1 MLSSKEIDRIVEIS
15 RMTAQNTKNILSI
28 LLSGLSPIFFCFLLL
43 LSFTGISQ
51 GVIIDKIAAIVN
63 ESVITQSE
71 LDAMEKLD
79 LRLSGLPRKN
89 SILQERIDHHLALQQ
104 LKTQPPVILSEE
116 EVDSALKSFEIRH
129 GGEEGLMA
137 FLNSIGMNRDDLI
150 LEIRN
155 QLSIR
160 KFIRDRFRP
169 FVNITI
175 EDAEDYYEKVYKP
188 AAEMLAKEV
197 PPFAEVFG
205 EIQNLMVESKVQ
217 DQLAEWLQTLRKQ
230 ARINVKD

>member
-1 MLSSKEIDRIVEIS
+1 M
-15 RMTAQNTKNILSI
+15 MAQYKKNIRSI
-28 LLSGLSPIFFCFLLL
+28 LLSGLSPNCFCFLLL
-43 LSFTGISQ
+43 LTVPLVSQ
-51 GVIIDKIAAIVN
+51 AVIIDKIAAIVN
-63 ESVITQSE
+63 EDVVTQSE

-79 LRLSGLPRKN
+79 LRLSGLPRRD
-89 SILQERIDHHLALQQ
+89 SILQERIDHHIALQQ
-104 LKTQPPVILSEE
+104 LKTQPPVLLSEE
-116 EVDSALKSFEIRH
+116 EVESALNSFEARR
-129 GGEEGLMA
+129 GGAEELML
-137 FLNSIGMNRDDLI
+137 FLTSIGMNHQDLI
-150 LEIRN
+150 QEIRN

-188 AAEMLAKEV
+188 AAEMLAKDV

-217 DQLAEWLQTLRKQ
+217 DHIVEWLQNLRKQ

>member
-1 MLSSKEIDRIVEIS
+1 MK
-15 RMTAQNTKNILSI
+15 NKNISSI
-28 LLSGLSPIFFCFLLL
+28 LLSGLSPVLFCILLV
-43 LSFTGISQ
+43 LSFPLTTAA
-51 GVIIDKIAAIVN
+51 VIIDKIAAIVN
-63 ESVITQSE
+63 EDVITQSE

-79 LRLSGLPRKN
+79 LRLSGLPRRD

-104 LKTQPPVILSEE
+104 LKTQPPVLLSDEE
-116 EVDSALKSFEIRH
+116 LQSAFNSFEIRR
-129 GGEEGLMA
+129 GGDEQLMV
-137 FLNSIGMNRDDLI
+137 FLTSIGMNREDLI
-150 LEIRN
+150 QEIRN
-155 QLSIR
+155 QLSVR

-188 AAEMLAKEV
+188 AGEMLAKDV

-217 DQLAEWLQTLRKQ
+217 DHLAEWLQNLRKQ

>member
-1 MLSSKEIDRIVEIS
+1 MV
-15 RMTAQNTKNILSI
+15 AQHKKNILPI
-28 LLSGLSPIFFCFLLL
+28 LLSGLSPILFCFLLL
-43 LSFTGISQ
+43 SGLPLISQ
-51 GVIIDKIAAIVN
+51 AVIIDKIAAIVN

-104 LKTQPPVILSEE
+104 LKTQPPVLLDPE
-116 EVDSALKSFEIRH
+116 EVDSTLESFQTRQ
-129 GGEEGLMA
+129 GGEEQLMI
-137 FLNSIGMNRDDLI
+137 FLTSIGMNREDLVV
-150 LEIRN
+150 EIRN

-175 EDAEDYYEKVYKP
+175 QDAEDYYEKVYKP
-188 AAEMLAKEV
+188 AAEMLAKDV
-197 PPFAEVFG
+197 PPFAEIFG

-217 DQLAEWLQTLRKQ
+217 DHIAEWLQTLRKE
-230 ARINVKD
+230 ARVNVKD

>member
-1 MLSSKEIDRIVEIS
+1 ME
-15 RMTAQNTKNILSI
+15 AQNKKNIRSI
-28 LLSGLSPIFFCFLLL
+28 LLSGLSPCFFCIFLS
-43 LSFTGISQ
+43 LSFCVTTGA
-51 GVIIDKIAAIVN
+51 VIIDKIAAIVN
-63 ESVITQSE
+63 ENVITQSE
-71 LDAMEKLD
+71 LDALEKLD
-79 LRLSGLPRKN
+79 LRLSGLPRKD

-104 LKTQPPVILSEE
+104 LKTQPPVLLSEE
-116 EVDSALKSFEIRH
+116 EMESALSSFRIRR
-129 GGEEGLMA
+129 GGEDELMV
-137 FLNSIGMNRDDLI
+137 FLTSIGMNRDDLI

-175 EDAEDYYEKVYKP
+175 EDAEDYYNKVYKP
-188 AAEMLAKEV
+188 AGEMLAKDV

-205 EIQNLMVESKVQ
+205 EIQNLLVESKVQ
-217 DQLAEWLQTLRKQ
+217 EPIAKWLDDLRRQ

>member
-1 MLSSKEIDRIVEIS
+1 MVAHVIKIIR
-15 RMTAQNTKNILSI
+15 SI
-28 LLSGLSPIFFCFLLL
+28 LLSGLSPSLFCLLL
-43 LSFTGISQ
+43 LLICPLISHA
-51 GVIIDKIAAIVN
+51 VIIDKIAAIVN
-63 ESVITQSE
+63 EDVITQSE

-79 LRLSGLPRKN
+79 LNISGLPKQD
-89 SILQERIDHHLALQQ
+89 SILQERIHHHLALEQ
-104 LKTQPPVILSEE
+104 LKIQPPVLLSEE
-116 EVDSALKSFEIRH
+116 EVESALSSIEIRH
-129 GGEEGLMA
+129 GGEENLMV

-150 LEIRN
+150 QEVRS

-188 AAEMLAKEV
+188 AGEMLAKDV

-205 EIQNLMVESKVQ
+205 EIQNLLVESKVQ
-217 DQLAEWLQTLRKQ
+217 DHIVEWLEDLRKK
-230 ARINVKD
+230 ARINIKD

>member
-1 MLSSKEIDRIVEIS
+1 MHSNFLNRRSQRKQRIKILRDLCVLLFITCS
-15 RMTAQNTKNILSI
+15 LTAQA
-28 LLSGLSPIFFCFLLL
+28 
-43 LSFTGISQ
+43 
-51 GVIIDKIAAIVN
+51 VIIDKIVAIVN

-71 LDAMEKLD
+71 LDAIEKLD
-79 LRLSGLPRKN
+79 LRLSGLPRKD
-89 SILQERIDHHLALQQ
+89 SVLQERIDHHLALQQ
-104 LKTQPPVILSEE
+104 LKTQPPVLLSVE
-116 EVDSALKSFEIRH
+116 EVESTLESFQIRH
-129 GGEEGLMA
+129 GGEEQLMN
-137 FLNSIGMNRDDLI
+137 FLTSIGMNREDLI
-150 LEIRN
+150 QEIRN

-188 AAEMLAKEV
+188 AAEMLAKDV

-217 DQLAEWLQTLRKQ
+217 DHIVEWLQNLRKQ

>member
-1 MLSSKEIDRIVEIS
+1 MLF
-15 RMTAQNTKNILSI
+15 N
-28 LLSGLSPIFFCFLLL
+28 FL
-43 LSFTGISQ
+43 TRRSQ
-51 GVIIDKIAAIVN
+51 GKQRIKILRDLCVLLFMGCSLVAQAVIIDKIAAIVN
-63 ESVITQSE
+63 EDVIAQSE

-79 LRLSGLPRKN
+79 LRLSGLPRRD

-104 LKTQPPVILSEE
+104 LKTQPPVLLSDE
-116 EVDSALKSFEIRH
+116 EVESALNSFETRR
-129 GGEEGLMA
+129 GGPEELML
-137 FLNSIGMNRDDLI
+137 FLTSIGMNHQDLI
-150 LEIRN
+150 REIRN

-188 AAEMLAKEV
+188 AAEMLAKDV
-197 PPFAEVFG
+197 PPFAEIFG

-217 DQLAEWLQTLRKQ
+217 DHIVEWLQTLRKE
-230 ARINVKD
+230 ARVNVKD

>member
-1 MLSSKEIDRIVEIS
+1 MHSSKEIDQIG
-15 RMTAQNTKNILSI
+15 RMVAQNKKDIRSI
-28 LLSGLSPIFFCFLLL
+28 FLSGFSPNVFCFLLL
-43 LSFTGISQ
+43 LSFPVISQ
-51 GVIIDKIAAIVN
+51 AVIIDKIAAIVN
-63 ESVITQSE
+63 ENVITQSE

-79 LRLSGLPRKN
+79 LRLSGLPRRN

-104 LKTQPPVILSEE
+104 LKTQPPVLLAPE
-116 EVDSALKSFEIRH
+116 EVESSFESFEIRH
-129 GGEEGLMA
+129 GGDEKLIV
-137 FLNSIGMNRDDLI
+137 FLTSIGMNREDLI
-150 LEIRN
+150 QEIRN

-188 AAEMLAKEV
+188 AGEMLAKDV

-217 DQLAEWLQTLRKQ
+217 DHITEWLDNLRKQ
-230 ARINVKD
+230 ARVNVKD